1 MNTSLW
7 VKFLAAVL
15 LFAAWGALVL
25 MKLAPPDAFV
35 FAIGQA
41 LVGLGV
47 YHASTNN
54 SAKAATATLVSGDAP
69 VAAAAPAE
77 PSAPT
82 FQPQAAAAPATAPA
96 PAAVTPV
103 AAAVPAATLQ

>member
-25 MKLAPPDAFV
+25 MKLTGPEAFV

-54 SAKAATATLVSGDAP
+54 SAKATLVSGEELKAIATP
-69 VAAAAPAE
+69 LVAAGLASEPQEPAATAFAAAPTPA
-77 PSAPT
+77 A
-82 FQPQAAAAPATAPA
+82 PQAAAG
-96 PAAVTPV
+96 
-103 AAAVPAATLQ
+103 TLQ